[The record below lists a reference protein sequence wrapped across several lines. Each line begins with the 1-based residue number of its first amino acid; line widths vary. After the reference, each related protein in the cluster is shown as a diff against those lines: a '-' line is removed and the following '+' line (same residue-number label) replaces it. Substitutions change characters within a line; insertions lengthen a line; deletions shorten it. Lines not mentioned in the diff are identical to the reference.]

1 MPENTNIL
9 LVGFDDKLRAEF
21 DSALASLG
29 DVHAVVHHAGE
40 HRQATEA
47 IGNRPPHLAL
57 IELSTDLRPLKAFAE
72 EVNRSSPDTTVA
84 AVFRP
89 ETFEADVSES
99 ALLIEAIR
107 IGVKD
112 FLRRPLSSNELG
124 QLLSRTRH
132 DRPRSKK
139 RGKVVAFISNKGG
152 VGKST
157 TAVNAA
163 CGLALRHP
171 DQVLLIDASLQ
182 LGVCASMLDLQP
194 TTSLTDVATERER
207 LDETLIRQM
216 ALVHDSGLHVL
227 AAPADAIEAAQVDD
241 DLLSRVITLARRT
254 YDFVVLDTFPVFDR
268 NLIAILD
275 AADLAYVVVES
286 VVPTLMGTARML
298 KVLDSLDFPAEKRH
312 ILLNRYAKVLGCL
325 SPVEVADQLGQP
337 IDHVFPYDKRFLIA
351 ANAGQPLALN
361 PPRFSKIRKEIR
373 QLIANIEAIN
383 PAPVTPSNGFAG
395 NGRST
400 SQDAVASET
409 DAAQGEFT
417 EESHDG

>member
-29 DVHAVVHHAGE
+29 DVHAVVHQAGGI
-40 HRQATEA
+40 RQAMEA
-47 IGNRPPHLAL
+47 VANRSPHLAL
-57 IELSTDLRPLKAFAE
+57 VELSTDLGPLQSFAE
-72 EVNRSSPDTTVA
+72 EISRSSPETTIA

-99 ALLIEAIR
+99 AVLIEGIR
-107 IGVKD
+107 LGVKD

-124 QLLSRTRH
+124 QLLGRTREH
-132 DRPRSKK
+132 RRETTK

-157 TAVNAA
+157 TSVNAA

-171 DQVLLIDASLQ
+171 DQVLLVDASLQ

-194 TTSLTDVATERER
+194 TTSLTHVAAERER

-241 DLLSRVITLARRT
+241 DLLSRVITLARRS
-254 YDFVVLDTFPVFDR
+254 YDYVVLDTFPVFDR

-286 VVPTLMGTARML
+286 VVPTLLGTARML
-298 KVLDSLDFPAEKRH
+298 KVLDSLDFPSEKRH

-325 SPVEVADQLGQP
+325 SPSEVADQLGQP

-351 ANAGQPLALN
+351 ANAGQPLGLN
-361 PPRFSKIRKEIR
+361 PPRFSKIGKELR
-373 QLIANIEAIN
+373 QLVANIEAIN
-383 PAPVTPSNGFAG
+383 TTPHTSSNGYSA
-395 NGRST
+395 NGRN
-400 SQDAVASET
+400 SQEALAESATQSNQSE
-409 DAAQGEFT
+409 EI
-417 EESHDG
+417 HD

>member
-29 DVHAVVHHAGE
+29 DVHAVVHQAGDY
-40 HRQATEA
+40 RQATEA
-47 IGNRPPHLAL
+47 IGSRSPHLAL
-57 IELSTDLRPLKAFAE
+57 VELSTDLRPLKAFTE
-72 EVNRSSPDTTVA
+72 EVSRTSPETTIA
-84 AVFRP
+84 AAFRP
-89 ETFEADVSES
+89 ETFDADVSES

-107 IGVKD
+107 VGVKD

-124 QLLSRTRH
+124 QLLGRTRQQ
-132 DRPRSKK
+132 RPRASK

-194 TTSLTDVATERER
+194 TTTLTDVAAERER

-254 YDFVVLDTFPVFDR
+254 YDYVVLDTFPVFDR

-286 VVPTLMGTARML
+286 VVPTLLGTARML

-312 ILLNRYAKVLGCL
+312 ILVNRYAKVLGCL

-337 IDHVFPYDKRFLIA
+337 IEHVFPYDKRFLIA
-351 ANAGQPLALN
+351 ANAGRPLGLN
-361 PPRFSKIRKEIR
+361 PPRFSKIRK
-373 QLIANIEAIN
+373 
-383 PAPVTPSNGFAG
+383 
-395 NGRST
+395 
-400 SQDAVASET
+400 
-409 DAAQGEFT
+409 
-417 EESHDG
+417 